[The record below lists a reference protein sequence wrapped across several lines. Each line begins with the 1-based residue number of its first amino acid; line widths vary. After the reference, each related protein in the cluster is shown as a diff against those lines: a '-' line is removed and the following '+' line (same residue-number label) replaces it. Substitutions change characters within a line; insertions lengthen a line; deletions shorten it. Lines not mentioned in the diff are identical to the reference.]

1 MSFKNSKYCIDCKH
15 FAIDPLKIPRC
26 KVPSEHITY
35 SLVWG
40 KRVTDG
46 QRRLCVAERDGHATA
61 NEDRC
66 GAQGKYW
73 EARHVT

>member
-15 FAIDPLKIPRC
+15 FAVDHTKIPRC
-26 KVPSEHITY
+26 KVPNERITH

-40 KRVTDG
+40 KRVTDAG
-46 QRRLCVAERDGHATA
+46 RLCVAERDGPSSP

-66 GAQGKYW
+66 GEQGKYW
-73 EARHVT
+73 EAKHVT